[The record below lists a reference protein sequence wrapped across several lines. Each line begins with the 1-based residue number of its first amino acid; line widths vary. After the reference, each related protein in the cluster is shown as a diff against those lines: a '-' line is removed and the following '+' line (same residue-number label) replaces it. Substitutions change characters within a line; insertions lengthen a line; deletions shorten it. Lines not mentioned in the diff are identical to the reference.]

1 MKYIITE
8 SRLKN
13 IFLDLISNHGLMTA
27 ITNAGGVKQL
37 NDILGR
43 DIPRLPKDEMIEV
56 IQRLVDNKLIYL
68 PDYSDTIFYKE
79 DNRNYSEIFALLPNY
94 AQVMIWDKEEE
105 DIDKGRY
112 LIPYEDLDYD
122 TLLRILKKILEIKNL

>member
-1 MKYIITE
+1 
-8 SRLKN
+8 
-13 IFLDLISNHGLMTA
+13 MTA

-37 NDILGR
+37 NDILGG
-43 DIPRLPKDEMIEV
+43 DIPKIPKVEMIEA
-56 IQRLVDNKLIYL
+56 IKGLIDNKLIYL

-79 DNRNYSEIFALLPNY
+79 DDRNYSEIFALLPNY

-112 LIPYEDLDYD
+112 LITYEDLDYD